1 MSGDGGFG
9 QYMGELTTAVKYDM
23 NITHILL
30 NNGQLGKI
38 SKEQRSGNWHVWQT
52 SLHNPSFSEYAKL
65 CGAQGILVTE
75 KEQLDDAIAE
85 ALADD
90 GPSLVEV
97 MADPE
102 LI

>member
-1 MSGDGGFG
+1 MAHPVLSIQRFLCSTSWVGPGATNL
-9 QYMGELTTAVKYDM
+9 LTSRA
-23 NITHILL
+23 
-30 NNGQLGKI
+30 
-38 SKEQRSGNWHVWQT
+38 GNWHVWQT

-65 CGAQGILVTE
+65 CGAQGILVTA
-75 KEQLDDAIAE
+75 KDQLDDVIAE
-85 ALADD
+85 ALAHD